1 MGSHNHNPTGKNQH
15 HNCPS
20 LNSPELQT
28 LLHDYDRRGITNKNT
43 ISEVLKL
50 NYGISISPAS
60 ITRCQAKMGLKASKH
75 TTQEMPDV
83 EQRQLHISHNVGV
96 HLTREFVEMEMHLQ
110 DPKGFAILNCVALEV
125 LGPHYEW
132 SADGHDKLR
141 VWDVWSG
148 SWLGLW
154 VVTNNRIGF
163 AVAYLYLSLVEELG
177 GMGIQSTT
185 DCGSETTV
193 LYELP
198 AHQFLASIH
207 NMTIERG
214 WLHLRLQWGDN
225 VKVMWYKG
233 TEQYNYNSNDNRQYD
248 IMQWLWPKLIQHELY
263 GLQYHFNNHY
273 VQKDHKKKNP
283 SGVTPH
289 LAMMLPHKYHGTNCL
304 QNVDLKEELGGE
316 ALIHFT
322 SVEYATHSQ
331 AVFNSL
337 NTPLC

>member
-1 MGSHNHNPTGKNQH
+1 MAKDPT
-15 HNCPS
+15 
-20 LNSPELQT
+20 
-28 LLHDYDRRGITNKNT
+28 RRLG
-43 ISEVLKL
+43 
-50 NYGISISPAS
+50 PRA
-60 ITRCQAKMGLKASKH
+60 TR
-75 TTQEMPDV
+75 E
-83 EQRQLHISHNVGV
+83 HISHNVGV
-96 HLTREFVEMEMHLQ
+96 HLTREFVEMEMRLQ
-110 DPKGFAILNCVALEV
+110 DPKGFAIRDPTSKKVNRVALEV

-132 SADGHDKLR
+132 SADGHDKLSVIGFP
-141 VWDVWSG
+141 VWGVRDVWSG

-154 VVTNNRIGF
+154 VVLNNRIGF

-177 GMGIQSTT
+177 GKHCSVMYCMPATNPHSRHANSTTT

-193 LYELP
+193 LYGFATALREAFSSELPITELP

-207 NMTIERG
+207 NTTIERG

-248 IMQWLWPKLIQHELY
+248 IVQWLWPKLIQHELD

-273 VQKDHKKKNP
+273 MRKDHKKKNP

-304 QNVDLKEELGGE
+304 QNVDVGLICKLKEELGGE
-316 ALIHFT
+316 ALICFAL
-322 SVEYATHSQ
+322 S
-331 AVFNSL
+331 
-337 NTPLC
+337 